1 MNAETFS
8 SAFTSEK
15 MRTILPN
22 FEMED
27 EKMKK
32 SLSLLLA
39 LLMVLS
45 LCACGAGSKSDSYE
59 YAVEA
64 PAAAYMSADMAAEEA
79 GYGGFSAAEG
89 TNTAGEPGSD
99 APETDPSKIIYSASA
114 TVETTDFDGSIAK
127 LLTLVEENKGWIEAS
142 SMNGANY
149 RSIARGSSYNR
160 SASYTLRI
168 PSNKFELLMGSLPE
182 IGNVPYSHTYTENVT
197 SQYYDTQA
205 RLTAYQ
211 TQETRLLEMM
221 EKAET
226 VSDVIAI
233 EEKLTELR
241 YQIES
246 LQSAL
251 KNWDRQVSYSTIDL
265 EVMEV
270 SEYTPEPKQ
279 SYGQELWQALTGA
292 FADLGQ
298 FFKDLL
304 VFLVS
309 AIPTI
314 LVLTALFF
322 IFRPLIRKLAAR
334 RREKKELRRQ
344 AKAGTE
350 KKE

>member
-1 MNAETFS
+1 MKET
-8 SAFTSEK
+8 
-15 MRTILPN
+15 
-22 FEMED
+22 ED
-27 EKMKK
+27 KKMKK

-39 LLMVLS
+39 LLMTLS
-45 LCACGAGSKSDSYE
+45 LCACGAGSKSASYE
-59 YAVEA
+59 YASEA

-79 GYGGFSAAEG
+79 GFGGFAVAG
-89 TNTAGEPGSD
+89 DANTAGTSGSD

-127 LLTLVEENKGWIEAS
+127 LLALVEENKGWIEAS
-142 SMNGANY
+142 SMSGANY

-168 PSNKFELLMGSLPE
+168 PSDKFELLMGSLSQ

-270 SEYTPEPKQ
+270 SEYTPEPQQ

-292 FADLGQ
+292 FRNLGQ

-322 IFRPLIRKLAAR
+322 IFRPLFRKLAAR
-334 RREKKELRRQ
+334 RREKKAQRQQ

>member
-1 MNAETFS
+1 M
-8 SAFTSEK
+8 K
-15 MRTILPN
+15 
-22 FEMED
+22 EMED
-27 EKMKK
+27 KKMKK

-39 LLMVLS
+39 LLMTLS
-45 LCACGAGSKSDSYE
+45 LCACGAGSKSASYE
-59 YAVEA
+59 YASEA

-89 TNTAGEPGSD
+89 ANTAGEPGSD

-127 LLTLVEENKGWIEAS
+127 LLALVEENKGWVEAS
-142 SMNGANY
+142 SMSGANY

-168 PSNKFELLMGSLPE
+168 PSDKFELLMGSLSQ

-270 SEYTPEPKQ
+270 SEYTPEPQQ

-292 FADLGQ
+292 FRNLGQ

-322 IFRPLIRKLAAR
+322 IFRPLFRKLAAR
-334 RREKKELRRQ
+334 RREKKAQRQQ

>member
-1 MNAETFS
+1 
-8 SAFTSEK
+8 
-15 MRTILPN
+15 
-22 FEMED
+22 
-27 EKMKK
+27 MKK

-39 LLMVLS
+39 LLMTLS
-45 LCACGAGSKSDSYE
+45 LCACGASKSMAYE
-59 YAVEA
+59 SSASEV
-64 PAAAYMSADMAAEEA
+64 PAAMYMSADTAAEA
-79 GYGGFSAAEG
+79 DYGGFAVAG
-89 TNTAGEPGSD
+89 GANAAGEAGSD
-99 APETDPSKIIYSASA
+99 APEADPSKIIYSADA

-127 LLTLVEENKGWIEAS
+127 LLALVEQNKGWIES
-142 SMNGANY
+142 STMSGANY

-168 PSNKFELLMGSLPE
+168 PSDKFELLMGSLSE

-246 LQSAL
+246 LQSTL
-251 KNWDRQVSYSTIDL
+251 KNWDRQVSYSTICL

-270 SEYTPEPKQ
+270 SEYTPEPQQ

-292 FADLGQ
+292 FRDLGQ

-322 IFRPLIRKLAAR
+322 IFRPLFRKLAAR
-334 RREKKELRRQ
+334 RREKKALRQQ